1 VVSRNK
7 ITFLPPYQFPIS
19 TITQSIYTTPK
30 YCVSTNKNSR
40 EKKNTPILVA
50 EFYFFVHKMGT
61 KRGFPV
67 NFLTGWLSKRSMKV
81 KILLG
86 ILLAL
91 CAVVV
96 LKHTI
101 TDPHFF
107 YIASGSIHI
116 IGLIVLVI
124 KLFVYKTC
132 SGTFI
137 IFPFINCTLS

>member
-1 VVSRNK
+1 
-7 ITFLPPYQFPIS
+7 
-19 TITQSIYTTPK
+19 
-30 YCVSTNKNSR
+30 
-40 EKKNTPILVA
+40 
-50 EFYFFVHKMGT
+50 MGS
-61 KRGFPV
+61 KRDFAV
-67 NFLTGWLSKRSMKV
+67 NVLTGWLSKRSMKV

-86 ILLAL
+86 ILLAF

-116 IGLIVLVI
+116 IGLIVLVY

-137 IFPFINCTLS
+137 IFPSSIARCPNFFFL